1 MAGTFTQNIK
11 NKFVEAFKES
21 VGNTASNFYIAFG
34 KYFEWDD
41 DSIPPLPNTSV
52 QTSFIDVNKEMI
64 FGKKVTPDDIV
75 CVGKK
80 INWTSGTVYDYYT
93 HNDPNLYS
101 KNFYVINSL
110 NRVYKCLFNNYGA
123 PSTVEPNLTVSKGDF
138 NTSDGY
144 KWKFMFAINNK
155 NVKKF
160 STDVY
165 FPIIPNPTVVATAE
179 PGALHVILPSNS
191 GNNYISGNGTFDS
204 IISDKKFKVSNS
216 GVISISGAYTNSYF
230 YISAGSGSGAL
241 TLIKDYIVNSSGKYV
256 FTDKSITGLSST
268 SKFKIGPQVYI
279 TGDGSGAK
287 AISEVNAN
295 GNISSIRVIARGR
308 NYTYANISI
317 ECNTYF
323 GSNATAYAIISP
335 EEGHGSNPTSELG
348 GDTVGLSVSTSS
360 FDNLPPWGK
369 YRQVSLIQNPT
380 AAANLAN
387 FQGRTFNQMLNFG
400 VLTAPSLLSVGE
412 EIQGF
417 NSKAKAT
424 VAFMNTSSIY
434 VLNEVGTFNPYET
447 ITSLS
452 SGKTVVISTIN
463 NKDLVPYS
471 SEVLY
476 YKNIEPI
483 SRTGIKSEDVKIY
496 FKF

>member
-21 VGNTASNFYIAFG
+21 VGNTASNYYIAFG

-52 QTSFIDVNKEMI
+52 QTSFIDVNREFL

-80 INWTSGTVYDYYT
+80 INWISGTVYDYYT

-123 PSTVEPNLTVSKGDF
+123 PSTVEPNLTVARGDF

-144 KWKFMFAINNK
+144 KWKFMFEINNR

-165 FPIIPNPTVVATAE
+165 FPVIPNPTVVASAE

-191 GNNYISGNGTFDS
+191 GNNYISGNGTIDD
-204 IISDKKFKVSNS
+204 IISSTEFKVSNS
-216 GVISISGAYTNSYF
+216 GAISISGAYTNSYF

-241 TLIKDYIVNSSGKYV
+241 ALVSDYVVNSSGKFV
-256 FTDKSITGLSST
+256 TTDVPVLDVDST
-268 SKFKIGPQVYI
+268 SIFKIGPQVYI
-279 TGDGSGAK
+279 TGDGYGAK

-295 GNISSIRVIARGR
+295 SNISSIRVIARGR
-308 NYTYANISI
+308 DYTYANISI

-335 EEGHGSNPTSELG
+335 EEGHGSNPASELG
-348 GDTVGLSVSTSS
+348 ADTVGLSVSTNS

-380 AAANLAN
+380 AASNLAN
-387 FQGRTFNQMLNFG
+387 FQETTFNQMLNFG

-412 EIQGF
+412 EIRGF
-417 NSKAKAT
+417 NSRATAT
-424 VAFMNTSSIY
+424 VAFMNTTSIY